1 MATNPILGI
10 EFERNKP
17 TLWRCMKVIHNVPQT
32 GTLKLGGSL
41 DCSFGKT
48 GDEIKS
54 WDENSANRNR
64 GGKRR
69 APNWLSHLNYWF
81 SHEFHCPVL
90 DLHYMCMY
98 VCMCLLHCHSYSLTL
113 P

>member
-17 TLWRCMKVIHNVPQT
+17 TLWRCMKVIHKVPQT
-32 GTLKLGGSL
+32 GTLKVGGSL

-64 GGKRR
+64 GGEKKGTK
-69 APNWLSHLNYWF
+69 LVVSFKLL
-81 SHEFHCPVL
+81 VL
-90 DLHYMCMY
+90 
-98 VCMCLLHCHSYSLTL
+98 T
-113 P
+113 